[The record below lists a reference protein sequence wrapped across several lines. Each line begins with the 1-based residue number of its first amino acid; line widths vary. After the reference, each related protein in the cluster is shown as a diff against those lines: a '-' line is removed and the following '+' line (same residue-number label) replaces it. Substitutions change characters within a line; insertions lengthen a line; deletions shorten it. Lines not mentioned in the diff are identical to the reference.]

1 MDSHTLIQALIYL
14 GSAALIVPIAVRLG
28 LGSVLGYLIAGCI
41 IGPWGL
47 RLVTDAESILHF
59 AEIGVV
65 LMLFIIGLELDP
77 QRLWKLRAAVFGG
90 GALQMVICGGLL
102 GLFCM
107 LLGLRWQVA
116 ELIGMTLALS
126 STAIA
131 MQAMNERNL
140 MMTQMGRSAFAVL
153 LFQDIAAIPLVAM
166 IPLLAASSASTTM
179 GAFAL
184 SALKVAGAL
193 VLVVL
198 LALAVGGAL
207 LFAHNEI
214 SGNGRPGT
222 EVTVSIPQ
230 GSGVSVIAQKLK
242 DAGVIRSAYLFRWYV
257 GQKGAASK
265 LQYGDFTLQKSACS
279 YDAIIAVLSTYAKA
293 ETVRVTV
300 PEGTT
305 AIAIA
310 QKMEAAGLCSAEDF
324 LKEANEGDFSEYTFW
339 QYVPDDADAPDR
351 FMKCEGYLFPET
363 YEFLKDDTVHNYV
376 ATFYAQF
383 DAQITDEMY
392 AELKKQDMTL
402 PQLITLAS
410 FVQEEAGN
418 SQDSNVA
425 QVFRNRL
432 AADSP
437 YPRLQSNTSSYIQS
451 DSDNNY
457 LWNWVAPYYGGW
469 DHIPENIVA
478 AYDTY
483 SCKGLPA
490 GPISNPGIA
499 AIRAALAPQPNE
511 EAKDAYF
518 FVTDLKGSYYYAR
531 TLSEHNANCQ
541 KAAQVNKTVNTEK

>member
-1 MDSHTLIQALIYL
+1 MAQKHSH
-14 GSAALIVPIAVRLG
+14 AAR
-28 LGSVLGYLIAGCI
+28 
-41 IGPWGL
+41 
-47 RLVTDAESILHF
+47 
-59 AEIGVV
+59 
-65 LMLFIIGLELDP
+65 
-77 QRLWKLRAAVFGG
+77 KKG
-90 GALQMVICGGLL
+90 GAWKIL
-102 GLFCM
+102 
-107 LLGLRWQVA
+107 
-116 ELIGMTLALS
+116 
-126 STAIA
+126 
-131 MQAMNERNL
+131 
-140 MMTQMGRSAFAVL
+140 
-153 LFQDIAAIPLVAM
+153 
-166 IPLLAASSASTTM
+166 
-179 GAFAL
+179 
-184 SALKVAGAL
+184 L

-198 LALAVGGAL
+198 LVLAAGAAL
-207 LFAHNEI
+207 LFARSEI
-214 SGNGRPGT
+214 NGRTTDAEP
-222 EVTVSIPQ
+222 VTVSIQQ
-230 GSGVSVIAQKLK
+230 GSGVSAIAQKLK

-257 GQKGAASK
+257 GQKGTAAK
-265 LQYGDFTLQKSACS
+265 LQYGDFALTPGTG
-279 YDAIIAVLSTYAKA
+279 YDDLITALSTYAKA
-293 ETVRVTV
+293 ETVRVTI

-402 PQLITLAS
+402 PELITLAS

-432 AADSP
+432 AEGSP
-437 YPRLQSNTSSYIQS
+437 YPRLQSNTSSHIQS
-451 DSDNNY
+451 DADNNY

-469 DHIPENIVA
+469 DNIPENIVA

-490 GPISNPGIA
+490 GPISNPGLA
-499 AIRAALAPQPNE
+499 AIQAALDPQPDE
-511 EAKDAYF
+511 DAKDAYF
-518 FVTDLKGSYYYAR
+518 FVTDLKGNYYYAR

-541 KAAQVNKTVNTEK
+541 TAAEVNKTVG

>member
-1 MDSHTLIQALIYL
+1 MAQKHSH
-14 GSAALIVPIAVRLG
+14 AAR
-28 LGSVLGYLIAGCI
+28 
-41 IGPWGL
+41 
-47 RLVTDAESILHF
+47 
-59 AEIGVV
+59 
-65 LMLFIIGLELDP
+65 
-77 QRLWKLRAAVFGG
+77 KKG
-90 GALQMVICGGLL
+90 GAWKIL
-102 GLFCM
+102 
-107 LLGLRWQVA
+107 
-116 ELIGMTLALS
+116 
-126 STAIA
+126 
-131 MQAMNERNL
+131 
-140 MMTQMGRSAFAVL
+140 
-153 LFQDIAAIPLVAM
+153 
-166 IPLLAASSASTTM
+166 
-179 GAFAL
+179 
-184 SALKVAGAL
+184 L

-198 LALAVGGAL
+198 LALAAGAAL
-207 LFAHNEI
+207 LFARSEI
-214 SGNGRPGT
+214 NGRTTDAEP
-222 EVTVSIPQ
+222 VTVSIQQ
-230 GSGVSVIAQKLK
+230 GSGVSAIAQKLK

-257 GQKGAASK
+257 GQKGTAAK
-265 LQYGDFTLQKSACS
+265 LQYGDFALTPGTG
-279 YDAIIAVLSTYAKA
+279 YDDLITALSTYAKA
-293 ETVRVTV
+293 ETVRVTI

-392 AELKKQDMTL
+392 DELKKQEMTL
-402 PQLITLAS
+402 PELITLAS

-432 AADSP
+432 AEGSP
-437 YPRLQSNTSSYIQS
+437 YPRLQSNTSSHIQS
-451 DSDNNY
+451 DADNNY

-469 DHIPENIVA
+469 DNIPENIVA

-490 GPISNPGIA
+490 GPISNPGLA
-499 AIRAALAPQPNE
+499 AIQAALAPQPNE

-518 FVTDLKGSYYYAR
+518 FVTDLKGNYYYAR

-541 KAAQVNKTVNTEK
+541 KAAEVNKSVKN

>member
-1 MDSHTLIQALIYL
+1 MAQKNKH
-14 GSAALIVPIAVRLG
+14 SAA
-28 LGSVLGYLIAGCI
+28 
-41 IGPWGL
+41 
-47 RLVTDAESILHF
+47 
-59 AEIGVV
+59 
-65 LMLFIIGLELDP
+65 
-77 QRLWKLRAAVFGG
+77 KKG
-90 GALQMVICGGLL
+90 GAGK
-102 GLFCM
+102 
-107 LLGLRWQVA
+107 
-116 ELIGMTLALS
+116 
-126 STAIA
+126 
-131 MQAMNERNL
+131 
-140 MMTQMGRSAFAVL
+140 VL
-153 LFQDIAAIPLVAM
+153 
-166 IPLLAASSASTTM
+166 
-179 GAFAL
+179 
-184 SALKVAGAL
+184 L

-198 LALAVGGAL
+198 LALAAGAAGV
-207 LFAHNEI
+207 FAYSEI
-214 SGNGRPGT
+214 NGNGRSGT

-242 DAGVIRSAYLFRWYV
+242 SAGVIRSSYLFRWYV
-257 GQKGAASK
+257 GQKGAAAK
-265 LQYGDFTLQKSACS
+265 LQYGDFELTPGSS
-279 YDAIIAVLSTYAKA
+279 YNDLITALSTYARA
-293 ETVRVTV
+293 ETVRVTI

-310 QKMEAAGLCSAEDF
+310 NKMEAAGLCSAEDF
-324 LKEANEGDFSEYTFW
+324 LKEANDGDFSEYTFW

-402 PQLITLAS
+402 PELITLAS

-418 SQDSNVA
+418 DQDSNVA

-432 AADSP
+432 AEGSP

-451 DSDNNY
+451 DADNNY

-469 DHIPENIVA
+469 DNIPENIVA

-499 AIRAALAPQPNE
+499 AIKASLNPQPDE
-511 EAKDAYF
+511 DAKDAYF
-518 FVTDLKGSYYYAR
+518 FVTDLKGHYYYAR

-541 KAAQVNKTVNTEK
+541 QAAAVNKTLNAGS

>member
-1 MDSHTLIQALIYL
+1 MAQKHSH
-14 GSAALIVPIAVRLG
+14 AAR
-28 LGSVLGYLIAGCI
+28 
-41 IGPWGL
+41 
-47 RLVTDAESILHF
+47 
-59 AEIGVV
+59 
-65 LMLFIIGLELDP
+65 
-77 QRLWKLRAAVFGG
+77 KKG
-90 GALQMVICGGLL
+90 GAWKIL
-102 GLFCM
+102 
-107 LLGLRWQVA
+107 
-116 ELIGMTLALS
+116 
-126 STAIA
+126 
-131 MQAMNERNL
+131 
-140 MMTQMGRSAFAVL
+140 
-153 LFQDIAAIPLVAM
+153 
-166 IPLLAASSASTTM
+166 
-179 GAFAL
+179 
-184 SALKVAGAL
+184 L

-198 LALAVGGAL
+198 LALAAGAAL
-207 LFAHNEI
+207 LFARSEI
-214 SGNGRPGT
+214 NGRTTDAEP
-222 EVTVSIPQ
+222 VTVSIQQ
-230 GSGVSVIAQKLK
+230 GSGVSAIAQKLK

-257 GQKGAASK
+257 GQKGTAAK
-265 LQYGDFTLQKSACS
+265 LQYGDFALTPGTG
-279 YDAIIAVLSTYAKA
+279 YDDLIAALSTYAKA
-293 ETVRVTV
+293 ETVRVTI

-383 DAQITDEMY
+383 DAQITDEMH

-402 PQLITLAS
+402 PELITLAS

-432 AADSP
+432 AEGSP
-437 YPRLQSNTSSYIQS
+437 YPRLQSNTSSHIQS
-451 DSDNNY
+451 DADNNY

-469 DHIPENIVA
+469 DNIPENIVA

-490 GPISNPGIA
+490 GPISNPGLA
-499 AIRAALAPQPNE
+499 AIQAALDPQPDE
-511 EAKDAYF
+511 DAKDAYF
-518 FVTDLKGSYYYAR
+518 FVTDLKGNYYYAR

-541 KAAQVNKTVNTEK
+541 TAADVNKTVG

>member
-1 MDSHTLIQALIYL
+1 M
-14 GSAALIVPIAVRLG
+14 
-28 LGSVLGYLIAGCI
+28 
-41 IGPWGL
+41 
-47 RLVTDAESILHF
+47 AEKHQKKKK
-59 AEIGVV
+59 G
-65 LMLFIIGLELDP
+65 
-77 QRLWKLRAAVFGG
+77 
-90 GALQMVICGGLL
+90 
-102 GLFCM
+102 
-107 LLGLRWQVA
+107 
-116 ELIGMTLALS
+116 
-126 STAIA
+126 
-131 MQAMNERNL
+131 
-140 MMTQMGRSAFAVL
+140 
-153 LFQDIAAIPLVAM
+153 
-166 IPLLAASSASTTM
+166 
-179 GAFAL
+179 
-184 SALKVAGAL
+184 SALKIL
-193 VLVVL
+193 LVVL
-198 LALAVGGAL
+198 LLLVLTVGAAGV
-207 LFAHNEI
+207 FAYNEI
-214 SGNGRPGT
+214 NGNGGKPGA

-230 GSGVSVIAQKLK
+230 GSGVAAIARELK
-242 DAGVIRSAYLFRWYV
+242 EAGVIRSAYLFRWYV
-257 GQKGAASK
+257 GHKGAAGK
-265 LQYGDFTLQKSACS
+265 LQYGDFTLQTGGYS
-279 YDAIIAVLSTYAKA
+279 YDGLIAELSTYAKA
-293 ETVRVTV
+293 DSVRLTF

-310 QKMEAAGLCSAEDF
+310 RKMEEAGLCSAEDF
-324 LKEANEGDFSEYTFW
+324 LKEANEGDFSAYTFW
-339 QYVPDDADAPDR
+339 QYVPDDKDAPDR

-437 YPRLQSNTSSYIQS
+437 YPRLQSNTSSHIQS

-469 DHIPENIVA
+469 DNIPENIVA

>member
-1 MDSHTLIQALIYL
+1 MAQKHSH
-14 GSAALIVPIAVRLG
+14 AAR
-28 LGSVLGYLIAGCI
+28 
-41 IGPWGL
+41 
-47 RLVTDAESILHF
+47 
-59 AEIGVV
+59 
-65 LMLFIIGLELDP
+65 
-77 QRLWKLRAAVFGG
+77 KKG
-90 GALQMVICGGLL
+90 GAWKIL
-102 GLFCM
+102 
-107 LLGLRWQVA
+107 
-116 ELIGMTLALS
+116 
-126 STAIA
+126 
-131 MQAMNERNL
+131 
-140 MMTQMGRSAFAVL
+140 
-153 LFQDIAAIPLVAM
+153 
-166 IPLLAASSASTTM
+166 
-179 GAFAL
+179 
-184 SALKVAGAL
+184 L

-198 LALAVGGAL
+198 LVLAAGAAL
-207 LFAHNEI
+207 LFARSEI
-214 SGNGRPGT
+214 NGRTTDAEP
-222 EVTVSIPQ
+222 VTVSIQQ

-257 GQKGAASK
+257 GQKGTAAK
-265 LQYGDFTLQKSACS
+265 LQYGDFALTPGTG
-279 YDAIIAVLSTYAKA
+279 YDDLITALSTYAKA
-293 ETVRVTV
+293 ETVRVTI

-310 QKMEAAGLCSAEDF
+310 QKMEDAGLCSAEDF

-402 PQLITLAS
+402 PELITLAS

-432 AADSP
+432 AEGSP
-437 YPRLQSNTSSYIQS
+437 YPRLQSNTSSHIQS
-451 DSDNNY
+451 DADNNY

-469 DHIPENIVA
+469 DNIPENIVA

-490 GPISNPGIA
+490 GPISNPGLA
-499 AIRAALAPQPNE
+499 AIQAALDPQPDE
-511 EAKDAYF
+511 DAKDAYF
-518 FVTDLKGSYYYAR
+518 FVTDLKGNYYYAR

-541 KAAQVNKTVNTEK
+541 TAADVNKTVG

>member
-1 MDSHTLIQALIYL
+1 MAQKHSH
-14 GSAALIVPIAVRLG
+14 AAR
-28 LGSVLGYLIAGCI
+28 
-41 IGPWGL
+41 
-47 RLVTDAESILHF
+47 
-59 AEIGVV
+59 
-65 LMLFIIGLELDP
+65 
-77 QRLWKLRAAVFGG
+77 KKG
-90 GALQMVICGGLL
+90 GAWKIL
-102 GLFCM
+102 
-107 LLGLRWQVA
+107 
-116 ELIGMTLALS
+116 
-126 STAIA
+126 
-131 MQAMNERNL
+131 
-140 MMTQMGRSAFAVL
+140 
-153 LFQDIAAIPLVAM
+153 
-166 IPLLAASSASTTM
+166 
-179 GAFAL
+179 
-184 SALKVAGAL
+184 L

-198 LALAVGGAL
+198 LALAAGAAGV
-207 LFAHNEI
+207 FAYNEI
-214 SGNGRPGT
+214 HGNGKPGT

-230 GSGVSVIAQKLK
+230 GSGVASIANRLK
-242 DAGVIRSAYLFRWYV
+242 EAGVIRSTYLFRWYV
-257 GQKGAASK
+257 GQKGVAGK
-265 LQYGDFTLQKSACS
+265 LQYGDFTLQTGANA
-279 YDAIIAVLSTYAKA
+279 YDAIIAVLSQYAKA
-293 ETVRVTV
+293 DTVRITI

-324 LKEANEGDFSEYTFW
+324 LKEANEGDFSAYTFW

-392 AELKKQDMTL
+392 AELKKQEMTL

-432 AADSP
+432 AEGSP

-451 DSDNNY
+451 DADNNY

-469 DHIPENIVA
+469 DNIPENIVA

-490 GPISNPGIA
+490 GPISNPGLA
-499 AIRAALAPQPNE
+499 AIQAALDPQPDE
-511 EAKDAYF
+511 DAKDAYF
-518 FVTDLKGSYYYAR
+518 FVTDLKGNYYYAR

-541 KAAQVNKTVNTEK
+541 KAAEVNKSVKG

>member
-1 MDSHTLIQALIYL
+1 MAQKSSQAARKK
-14 GSAALIVPIAVRLG
+14 GGV
-28 LGSVLGYLIAGCI
+28 
-41 IGPWGL
+41 WK
-47 RLVTDAESILHF
+47 IL
-59 AEIGVV
+59 
-65 LMLFIIGLELDP
+65 
-77 QRLWKLRAAVFGG
+77 
-90 GALQMVICGGLL
+90 
-102 GLFCM
+102 
-107 LLGLRWQVA
+107 
-116 ELIGMTLALS
+116 
-126 STAIA
+126 
-131 MQAMNERNL
+131 
-140 MMTQMGRSAFAVL
+140 
-153 LFQDIAAIPLVAM
+153 
-166 IPLLAASSASTTM
+166 
-179 GAFAL
+179 
-184 SALKVAGAL
+184 L

-207 LFAHNEI
+207 LFARNEI
-214 SGNGRPGT
+214 SGNGRPGA

-230 GSGVSVIAQKLK
+230 GSGVSAIAQKLK

-293 ETVRVTV
+293 ETVRVTI

-324 LKEANEGDFSEYTFW
+324 LKEANEGDFSKYTFW
-339 QYVPDDADAPDR
+339 QYVPDDAPDR
-351 FMKCEGYLFPET
+351 FMKCEGYLFPDT

-383 DAQITDEMY
+383 DAQITEEMY
-392 AELKKQDMTL
+392 AELEKQAMTL
-402 PQLITLAS
+402 PELITLAS

-432 AADSP
+432 AEGSP
-437 YPRLQSNTSSYIQS
+437 YPKLQSNTSSYVQS
-451 DSDNNY
+451 DADNNY

-469 DHIPENIVA
+469 DSIPENILE

-483 SCKGLPA
+483 TCTGLSA

-499 AIRAALAPQPNE
+499 AIRAALDPQPDD

-518 FVTDLKGSYYYAR
+518 FVTDLAGHYYYAR
-531 TLSEHNANCQ
+531 TYADHQKNCDE
-541 KAAQVNKTVNTEK
+541 AAKVNKNLK

>member
-1 MDSHTLIQALIYL
+1 MAQKHSH
-14 GSAALIVPIAVRLG
+14 AAR
-28 LGSVLGYLIAGCI
+28 
-41 IGPWGL
+41 
-47 RLVTDAESILHF
+47 
-59 AEIGVV
+59 
-65 LMLFIIGLELDP
+65 
-77 QRLWKLRAAVFGG
+77 KKG
-90 GALQMVICGGLL
+90 GAWKIL
-102 GLFCM
+102 
-107 LLGLRWQVA
+107 
-116 ELIGMTLALS
+116 
-126 STAIA
+126 
-131 MQAMNERNL
+131 
-140 MMTQMGRSAFAVL
+140 
-153 LFQDIAAIPLVAM
+153 
-166 IPLLAASSASTTM
+166 
-179 GAFAL
+179 
-184 SALKVAGAL
+184 L

-198 LALAVGGAL
+198 LVLAAGAAL
-207 LFAHNEI
+207 LFARSEI
-214 SGNGRPGT
+214 NGRTTDAEP
-222 EVTVSIPQ
+222 VTVSIQQ
-230 GSGVSVIAQKLK
+230 GSGVSAIAQKLK

-257 GQKGAASK
+257 GQKGTAAK
-265 LQYGDFTLQKSACS
+265 LQYGDFALTPGTG
-279 YDAIIAVLSTYAKA
+279 YDDLIAALSTYAKA
-293 ETVRVTV
+293 ETVRVTI

-305 AIAIA
+305 AIAVA

-402 PQLITLAS
+402 PELITLAS

-432 AADSP
+432 AEGSP

-451 DSDNNY
+451 DADNNY

-469 DHIPENIVA
+469 DNIPENIVA

-490 GPISNPGIA
+490 GPISNPGLA
-499 AIRAALAPQPNE
+499 AIQAALDPQPDE
-511 EAKDAYF
+511 DAKDAYF
-518 FVTDLKGSYYYAR
+518 FVTDLKGNYYYAR

-541 KAAQVNKTVNTEK
+541 KAAEVNKSVKG